1 MTSTPEGA
9 PKARSGS
16 PRSKPVRGT
25 TWTVDSAEAGQRLD
39 KFLAAADR
47 AGSRSR
53 ATDALARG
61 RVFLDD
67 AEMAAGDGARLVVAG
82 ERVRLWID
90 RPGSAA
96 RGPAPRARHGL
107 ETLFEDDTLIV
118 INKPAGM
125 LTVPLDDAGTA
136 PTVAN
141 DASSVLDLLQ
151 QRFRSHGGRE
161 PFVVHRID
169 RDTSGVVLFA
179 LTSRVRG
186 ALVKQFADRTP
197 ERAYLALVDGHPHP
211 SMGTWHDLLVWDE
224 DAMRQRAA
232 RQGDRDA
239 VDALSDYR
247 VVEAFDSTSLLEV
260 LLTTGRQGQI
270 RVQAQLR
277 GHPLVGDRRY
287 GGRGPASR
295 DPIAFDRQALHA
307 HRLVFA
313 HPVDRRP
320 IEITAPPPA
329 DFTALLERLR
339 RQTASRGRR

>member
-9 PKARSGS
+9 SKARSGS
-16 PRSKPVRGT
+16 PRGDRPRGR
-25 TWTVDSAEAGQRLD
+25 TWTVDTAEAGQRLD

-47 AGSRSR
+47 AGSRSK
-53 ATDALARG
+53 AADALVRG
-61 RVFLDD
+61 RVFVADV
-67 AEMAAGDGARLVVAG
+67 EMTGADGARAVAAG
-82 ERVRLWID
+82 EVVRLWID

-96 RGPAPRARHGL
+96 RGAAPRSRHGL
-107 ETLFEDDTLIV
+107 ETLFEDDSLIV

-125 LTVPLDDAGTA
+125 LTVPLDDTGSTPVTAGDGA
-136 PTVAN
+136 
-141 DASSVLDLLQ
+141 SVLDLLKD
-151 QRFRSHGGRE
+151 RFRSHGGRE

-179 LTSRVRG
+179 LTSRARG
-186 ALVKQFADRTP
+186 GLVKQFADRTP
-197 ERAYLALVDGHPHP
+197 ERVYLALVDGHPHP

-232 RQGDRDA
+232 RVGDRDA

-260 LLTTGRQGQI
+260 KLTTGRQGQI

-320 IEITAPPPA
+320 VEVTAPPPA
-329 DFTALLERLR
+329 DFTALLDRLR
-339 RQTASRGRR
+339 RRR

>member
-1 MTSTPEGA
+1 MSSPPEGA
-9 PKARSGS
+9 SQARTGS
-16 PRSKPVRGT
+16 PRDRARGR
-25 TWTVDSAEAGQRLD
+25 TWTVDAGEAGQRLD

-47 AGSRSR
+47 AGSRSK
-53 ATDALARG
+53 AADALARG
-61 RVFLDD
+61 RVFVTDV
-67 AEMAAGDGARLVVAG
+67 EMSSGDGARAVVAG
-82 ERVRLWID
+82 EVVRLWID

-96 RGPAPRARHGL
+96 RGAAPRSRHGL

-125 LTVPLDDAGTA
+125 LTVPLDDTGSTPVTAGEGA
-136 PTVAN
+136 
-141 DASSVLDLLQ
+141 SVLDLLKD
-151 QRFRSHGGRE
+151 RFRSHGGRE

-179 LTSRVRG
+179 LSSRARG
-186 ALVKQFADRTP
+186 GLVKQFADRTP
-197 ERAYLALVDGHPHP
+197 ERTYLALVDGHPHP

-232 RQGDRDA
+232 RVGDRDA

-247 VVEAFDSTSLLEV
+247 VVEAFDTTSLLEV
-260 LLTTGRQGQI
+260 KLTTGRQGQI

-320 IEITAPPPA
+320 IEVTAPPPA
-329 DFTALLERLR
+329 DFTAVLDRLR
-339 RQTASRGRR
+339 RRR

>member
-9 PKARSGS
+9 SG
-16 PRSKPVRGT
+16 PRFGSSRDERVRGR
-25 TWTVDSAEAGQRLD
+25 TWTVETADAGQRLD

-53 ATDALARG
+53 AADALARG
-61 RVFLDD
+61 RVFVDD
-67 AEMAAGDGARLVVAG
+67 AEMAAVDGARAVATG
-82 ERVRLWID
+82 EVVRLWID

-96 RGPAPRARHGL
+96 RGAAPRARHGL

-125 LTVPLDDAGTA
+125 LTVPLDDAEPYTGKSGQTG
-136 PTVAN
+136 
-141 DASSVLDLLQ
+141 SVLDLLQ
-151 QRFRSHGGRE
+151 HRFRSHGGRE
-161 PFVVHRID
+161 PAVVHRID

-179 LTSRVRG
+179 LTSRARG
-186 ALVKQFADRTP
+186 ALVKQFAERTP
-197 ERAYLALVDGHPHP
+197 ERVYLALVDGHPHP
-211 SMGTWHDLLVWDE
+211 SMGTWHDLLSWDE
-224 DAMRQRAA
+224 DALRQRAA
-232 RQGDRDA
+232 RPGDRDA

-247 VVEAFDSTSLLEV
+247 VVEAFESTSLLEV
-260 LLTTGRQGQI
+260 RLTTGRQGQI

-307 HRLVFA
+307 FQLAFS

-320 IEITAPPPA
+320 VEVTAPPPA
-329 DFTALLERLR
+329 DLSALLERLR
-339 RQTASRGRR
+339 RRR

>member
-9 PKARSGS
+9 SG
-16 PRSKPVRGT
+16 KPFGSSRDERVRGR
-25 TWTVDSAEAGQRLD
+25 TWTVEAAEAGQRLD

-61 RVFLDD
+61 RVFVDE
-67 AEMAAGDGARLVVAG
+67 AEMAPADGARAVAAG
-82 ERVRLWID
+82 EVVRLWMD

-96 RGPAPRARHGL
+96 RGAAPRARHGL
-107 ETLFEDDTLIV
+107 DTVFEDDTLIV
-118 INKPAGM
+118 VNKPAGM
-125 LTVPLDDAGTA
+125 LTVPLDDAEPVTA
-136 PTVAN
+136 RNAEG
-141 DASSVLDLLQ
+141 ASVLDLLQ
-151 QRFRSHGGRE
+151 QRYRSHGGRE

-179 LTSRVRG
+179 LTARARG
-186 ALVKQFADRTP
+186 ALVKQFAERTP
-197 ERAYLALVDGHPHP
+197 ERVYLALVDGHPHP
-211 SMGTWHDLLVWDE
+211 SMGTWHDRLSWDE
-224 DAMRQRAA
+224 AACRQRAA
-232 RQGDRDA
+232 RPDDRDA

-247 VVEAFDSTSLLEV
+247 VVEAFASTSLLEV
-260 LLTTGRQGQI
+260 RLTTGRQGQI

-307 HRLVFA
+307 LQLAFA
-313 HPVDRRP
+313 HPIDRRR
-320 IEITAPPPA
+320 IEVTAPPPA
-329 DFTALLERLR
+329 DLSKLLAQLR
-339 RQTASRGRR
+339 HRR